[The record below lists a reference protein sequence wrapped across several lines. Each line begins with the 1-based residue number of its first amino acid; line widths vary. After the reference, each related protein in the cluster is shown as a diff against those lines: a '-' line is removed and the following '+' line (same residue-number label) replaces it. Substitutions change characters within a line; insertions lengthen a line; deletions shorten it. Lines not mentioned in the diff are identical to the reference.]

1 MLAAFAATA
10 EATVTADA
18 DGSCQLMTATCDEN
32 GFEITFDSTCR
43 NSDYKAVNW
52 NELYASGP
60 TLATTYHTF
69 GTDSAGNS
77 ECRFVDVNGDG
88 TLIRMNF
95 NFKQC
100 GTTHDANFDAGDPT
114 SDASNLRYY
123 NKIQGQE
130 YYGDIILGVAVDFGV
145 TCTADRVAEITTEAD
160 DISGDDEFTSSD
172 AQDRPAAWAQNVLN
186 LDFFSDSGYATAL
199 ADNVVPFGETVYG
212 RITTNVNS
220 EDIVTRVT
228 DCWAT
233 EATGSTST
241 PKFDLITSSCV
252 ANDAADS
259 APLDWVSL
267 DSATNGASPTV
278 NFNFRSFRFPTSNS
292 FWLHCSGK
300 RYIFFQNLNIEFL
313 FSLYVL
319 LY

>member
-1 MLAAFAATA
+1 MLAALAATA
-10 EATVTADA
+10 ESTTTGDA
-18 DGSCQLMTATCDEN
+18 DGSCQLLTASCDEN
-32 GFEITFDSTCR
+32 GFEITFDTTCKDA
-43 NSDYKAVNW
+43 DYKAIKW
-52 NELYASGP
+52 DELYANGP
-60 TLATTYHTF
+60 TLSTGHHVWGSGCTESPDCCF
-69 GTDSAGNS
+69 K
-77 ECRFVDVNGDG
+77 DVNGDG

-186 LDFFSDSGYATAL
+186 LDFFSDSGYATVL

-212 RITTNVNS
+212 RITTNVAS

-233 EATGSTST
+233 EASASTST

-259 APLDWVSL
+259 APLDWVTL

-278 NFNFRSFRFPTSNS
+278 DFNFRSFRFPTSNS

-300 RYIFFQNLNIEFL
+300 LYLLFQNSNIKFF
-313 FSLYVL
+313 FSLHVL
-319 LY
+319 R

>member
-1 MLAAFAATA
+1 MIFSAMLAAFATTG
-10 EATVTADA
+10 EATTTADS

-32 GFEITFDSTCR
+32 GFAITFDTACQA
-43 NSDYKAVNW
+43 SDYKAVQW

-60 TLATTYHTF
+60 TLSTSLHTF
-69 GTDSAGNS
+69 GTNSAGNA
-77 ECRFVDVNGDG
+77 ECRFADVNGDG
-88 TLIRMNF
+88 SVIRMNF

-100 GTTHDANFDAGDPT
+100 GTTHDPDFDAGDPN

-130 YYGDIILGVAVDFGV
+130 YYGDIILGVAVDFSV

-160 DISGDDEFTSSD
+160 DIDGDKDFISSD
-172 AQDRPAAWAQNVLN
+172 AKDRPVAWAQNVLD
-186 LDFFSDSGYATAL
+186 LDFYSDSAYTTAL

-212 RITTNVNS
+212 RITTNVAS

-233 EATGSTST
+233 EASASTST

-259 APLDWVSL
+259 APLDWVTL
-267 DSATNGASPTV
+267 NSATNGASPTV
-278 NFNFRSFRFPTSNS
+278 DFNFRSFRFPTSNS
-292 FWLHCSGK
+292 FWLHCTGWFE
-300 RYIFFQNLNIEFL
+300 FFFGSLKAIISTL
-313 FSLYVL
+313 F
-319 LY
+319 